1 MNEVQQ
7 QTNTKIDVDFDT
19 DPCKCYIKAPPVR
32 SCFPGNFFFEIFVH
46 TIHGMNGIYL
56 YLLTCM
62 NG

>member
-19 DPCKCYIKAPPVR
+19 DPCKCYIKAPSGFRV
-32 SCFPGNFFFEIFVH
+32 SWCFFLFQIFVH
-46 TIHGMNGIYL
+46 IIHGMNGIYL
-56 YLLTCM
+56 YLLTCT

>member
-19 DPCKCYIKAPPVR
+19 DPCKCYIKAPVFR
-32 SCFPGNFFFEIFVH
+32 VSGKFLFEIFVH

-56 YLLTCM
+56 YYFIFTNLRE
-62 NG
+62 